1 MCCSGFSNEFDE
13 SDYFTFKPQV
23 LQHIDFAAEDELASE
38 PDYSHFIRMA
48 NYNDLV
54 ITRGHHDTTDSRET
68 IFLGS
73 LQLALSWVVWTQ
85 THSPLWLS
93 AIALLSAL
101 PSLPLAP
108 VAGSM
113 ADRFHRHHILLI
125 TQTIGCVIAALT
137 AFLSFFGYLNPYN
150 LAVLALIFGI
160 VTSIDGPSMHSMLVE
175 TGETVSQ
182 AVARQSLVMNVARS
196 IAPMVAVFIIE
207 SFSATWCFAMN
218 AICFIPMIA
227 VMAVVK
233 IPNRT
238 TSEQREESVGVTSR
252 QLFMTYPILREVLP
266 QVACL
271 SILVMPAVALL
282 PAISL
287 KGSELMS
294 FGSMSSGLGFGAVAA
309 AVLMQRNRLIIHHVT
324 TVWTG
329 GWVTCIAFAVL
340 PALETVT
347 SQWLCALVAGGS
359 LTFALAAANNLV
371 QCKAP
376 DIYRGRFSA
385 MYLAVMLGLVPV
397 GQLILG
403 FASEQFTAVVAV
415 RACAVIAMV
424 LMVLFAFLFS
434 ISKAEETVGPD

>member
-1 MCCSGFSNEFDE
+1 MTPLIAARRYFCGAYSFS
-13 SDYFTFKPQV
+13 T
-23 LQHIDFAAEDELASE
+23 
-38 PDYSHFIRMA
+38 
-48 NYNDLV
+48 
-54 ITRGHHDTTDSRET
+54 
-68 IFLGS
+68 LGRFVHGM
-73 LQLALSWVVWTQ
+73 ALSWVVWTQ

-309 AVLMQRNRLIIHHVT
+309 AVLMQRNRRIIHHVT

>member
-1 MCCSGFSNEFDE
+1 MTSLIKARRYFWSAYSCS
-13 SDYFTFKPQV
+13 
-23 LQHIDFAAEDELASE
+23 I
-38 PDYSHFIRMA
+38 
-48 NYNDLV
+48 
-54 ITRGHHDTTDSRET
+54 
-68 IFLGS
+68 LGRFVHGM
-73 LQLALSWVVWTQ
+73 ALSWVVWTQ

-108 VAGSM
+108 LAGLM
-113 ADRFHRHHILLI
+113 ADRFHRHHILSI
-125 TQTIGCVIAALT
+125 TQTMGGLIATITAL
-137 AFLSFFGYLNPYN
+137 LSYYGHLNPYN
-150 LAVLALIFGI
+150 LAVLSLCFGI
-160 VTSIDGPSMHSMLVE
+160 ITSIDGPSMHSMLVE
-175 TGETVSQ
+175 TGETVTQ

-196 IAPMVAVFIIE
+196 VAPMLAVFIIE
-207 SFSATWCFAMN
+207 TFSATWCFALN
-218 AICFIPMIA
+218 AACFIPMIA
-227 VMAVVK
+227 VMAIVR

-238 TSEQREESVGVTSR
+238 TKEQRKESAKMSSAA
-252 QLFMTYPILREVLP
+252 LFMRYPILREVLP

-309 AVLMQRNRLIIHHVT
+309 AVLMQKNRRLIHHVT
-324 TVWTG
+324 TVWMG

-340 PALETVT
+340 PALDTLT
-347 SQWLCALVAGGS
+347 SQWLCALVGGAA

-371 QCKAP
+371 QCRAP

-385 MYLAVMLGLVPV
+385 MYLAVMLGLVPL

-403 FASEQFTAVVAV
+403 LASEHFSAVTAV
-415 RACAVIAMV
+415 RACAVIAMI
-424 LMVLFAFLFS
+424 LMVSFAYFFS
-434 ISKAEETVGPD
+434 EGKQAGEA

>member
-73 LQLALSWVVWTQ
+73 LQLFHARTICSRYGVVVGCVDSNAFPALAERYCSTIC
-85 THSPLWLS
+85 
-93 AIALLSAL
+93 A
-101 PSLPLAP
+101 

-309 AVLMQRNRLIIHHVT
+309 AVLMQRNRRIIHHVT

-376 DIYRGRFSA
+376 DIYRGRCIWRSCSDSCPS
-385 MYLAVMLGLVPV
+385 G
-397 GQLILG
+397 
-403 FASEQFTAVVAV
+403 S
-415 RACAVIAMV
+415 
-424 LMVLFAFLFS
+424 
-434 ISKAEETVGPD
+434 

>member
-1 MCCSGFSNEFDE
+1 MTPLIAARRYFWGAYSFS
-13 SDYFTFKPQV
+13 T
-23 LQHIDFAAEDELASE
+23 
-38 PDYSHFIRMA
+38 
-48 NYNDLV
+48 
-54 ITRGHHDTTDSRET
+54 
-68 IFLGS
+68 LGRFVHGM
-73 LQLALSWVVWTQ
+73 ALSWVVWTQ

-252 QLFMTYPILREVLP
+252 QLFMTYPIL
-266 QVACL
+266 
-271 SILVMPAVALL
+271 
-282 PAISL
+282 
-287 KGSELMS
+287 
-294 FGSMSSGLGFGAVAA
+294 
-309 AVLMQRNRLIIHHVT
+309 
-324 TVWTG
+324 
-329 GWVTCIAFAVL
+329 
-340 PALETVT
+340 
-347 SQWLCALVAGGS
+347 
-359 LTFALAAANNLV
+359 
-371 QCKAP
+371 
-376 DIYRGRFSA
+376 
-385 MYLAVMLGLVPV
+385 
-397 GQLILG
+397 
-403 FASEQFTAVVAV
+403 
-415 RACAVIAMV
+415 
-424 LMVLFAFLFS
+424 
-434 ISKAEETVGPD
+434 

>member
-1 MCCSGFSNEFDE
+1 MTPLIAARRYFWGAYSFS
-13 SDYFTFKPQV
+13 T
-23 LQHIDFAAEDELASE
+23 
-38 PDYSHFIRMA
+38 
-48 NYNDLV
+48 
-54 ITRGHHDTTDSRET
+54 
-68 IFLGS
+68 LGRFVHGM
-73 LQLALSWVVWTQ
+73 ALSWVVWTQ

-207 SFSATWCFAMN
+207 SFSAIWCFAMN

-252 QLFMTYPILREVLP
+252 HD
-266 QVACL
+266 L
-271 SILVMPAVALL
+271 SYSPR
-282 PAISL
+282 S
-287 KGSELMS
+287 
-294 FGSMSSGLGFGAVAA
+294 
-309 AVLMQRNRLIIHHVT
+309 
-324 TVWTG
+324 
-329 GWVTCIAFAVL
+329 IA
-340 PALETVT
+340 
-347 SQWLCALVAGGS
+347 AGGVPFYLS
-359 LTFALAAANNLV
+359 DACCSSAACDFSERQRIDELRFYV
-371 QCKAP
+371 LRFRFR
-376 DIYRGRFSA
+376 RGGCCCFD
-385 MYLAVMLGLVPV
+385 
-397 GQLILG
+397 
-403 FASEQFTAVVAV
+403 
-415 RACAVIAMV
+415 
-424 LMVLFAFLFS
+424 
-434 ISKAEETVGPD
+434 AE

>member
-1 MCCSGFSNEFDE
+1 M
-13 SDYFTFKPQV
+13 
-23 LQHIDFAAEDELASE
+23 
-38 PDYSHFIRMA
+38 
-48 NYNDLV
+48 
-54 ITRGHHDTTDSRET
+54 
-68 IFLGS
+68 
-73 LQLALSWVVWTQ
+73 ALSWVVWTQ

-125 TQTIGCVIAALT
+125 TQTIGCVIAGLT

-309 AVLMQRNRLIIHHVT
+309 AVLMQRNRRIIHHVT

>member
-1 MCCSGFSNEFDE
+1 MTPLIAARRYFWGAYSFS
-13 SDYFTFKPQV
+13 T
-23 LQHIDFAAEDELASE
+23 
-38 PDYSHFIRMA
+38 
-48 NYNDLV
+48 
-54 ITRGHHDTTDSRET
+54 
-68 IFLGS
+68 LGRFVHGM
-73 LQLALSWVVWTQ
+73 ALSWVVWTQ

-125 TQTIGCVIAALT
+125 TQTIGCVIAGLT

-294 FGSMSSGLGFGAVAA
+294 FGSMSSGLGFGAVAT
-309 AVLMQRNRLIIHHVT
+309 AVLMQRNRRIIHHVT

>member
-1 MCCSGFSNEFDE
+1 MWRD
-13 SDYFTFKPQV
+13 
-23 LQHIDFAAEDELASE
+23 
-38 PDYSHFIRMA
+38 R
-48 NYNDLV
+48 
-54 ITRGHHDTTDSRET
+54 
-68 IFLGS
+68 
-73 LQLALSWVVWTQ
+73 
-85 THSPLWLS
+85 SP
-93 AIALLSAL
+93 
-101 PSLPLAP
+101 
-108 VAGSM
+108 
-113 ADRFHRHHILLI
+113 
-125 TQTIGCVIAALT
+125 C
-137 AFLSFFGYLNPYN
+137 
-150 LAVLALIFGI
+150 
-160 VTSIDGPSMHSMLVE
+160 
-175 TGETVSQ
+175 
-182 AVARQSLVMNVARS
+182 
-196 IAPMVAVFIIE
+196 AVFRQ
-207 SFSATWCFAMN
+207 SFSACVSLL
-218 AICFIPMIA
+218 IH
-227 VMAVVK
+227 
-233 IPNRT
+233 
-238 TSEQREESVGVTSR
+238 TSR
-252 QLFMTYPILREVLP
+252 DADKKRQAERREYFRPFDYLFSEYCRGV
-266 QVACL
+266 L

-309 AVLMQRNRLIIHHVT
+309 AVLMQRNRRIIHHVT

>member
-1 MCCSGFSNEFDE
+1 
-13 SDYFTFKPQV
+13 
-23 LQHIDFAAEDELASE
+23 
-38 PDYSHFIRMA
+38 
-48 NYNDLV
+48 
-54 ITRGHHDTTDSRET
+54 
-68 IFLGS
+68 
-73 LQLALSWVVWTQ
+73 
-85 THSPLWLS
+85 
-93 AIALLSAL
+93 
-101 PSLPLAP
+101 
-108 VAGSM
+108 
-113 ADRFHRHHILLI
+113 
-125 TQTIGCVIAALT
+125 
-137 AFLSFFGYLNPYN
+137 
-150 LAVLALIFGI
+150 
-160 VTSIDGPSMHSMLVE
+160 MLVE

-309 AVLMQRNRLIIHHVT
+309 AVLMQRNRRIIHHVT

>member
-1 MCCSGFSNEFDE
+1 MTPLIAARRYFWGAYSFS
-13 SDYFTFKPQV
+13 T
-23 LQHIDFAAEDELASE
+23 
-38 PDYSHFIRMA
+38 
-48 NYNDLV
+48 
-54 ITRGHHDTTDSRET
+54 
-68 IFLGS
+68 LGRFVHGM
-73 LQLALSWVVWTQ
+73 ALSWVVWTQ

-150 LAVLALIFGI
+150 LAVLALIFG
-160 VTSIDGPSMHSMLVE
+160 
-175 TGETVSQ
+175 
-182 AVARQSLVMNVARS
+182 MNVARS

-309 AVLMQRNRLIIHHVT
+309 AVLMQRNRRIIHHVT